1 MVWELVDNLDLEY
14 LLFSSYT
21 LGITVTAKS
30 HWFPQLLPYCLLM
43 LLLERL

>member
-1 MVWELVDNLDLEY
+1 MVWELFDNLYLEY

-30 HWFPQLLPYCLLM
+30 HWFPQLLPCYLLM
-43 LLLERL
+43 LLLEWL